1 MIFIFK
7 FPDIGEGIHEGKI
20 LEWHVTRGQAVKEG
34 DPLVKV
40 ETDKVVADIPVP
52 RAGIVKHLFGK
63 VGQVINVGDVLAEL
77 ETEGETA
84 ETDAATAP
92 APKEAVEEPGYG
104 VVGQIEVAR
113 TDAFLPATGEG
124 FEENGGRHAVVE
136 RRRMLASPVARK
148 MAQDLGVDIRKL
160 QGTGP
165 AGRVMKADVQ
175 KAAQGGGTNG
185 KPVRPAAPAPEA
197 ARERPVPA
205 PAPRP
210 VALGERVEHEELS
223 QIRKTIA
230 ARMAQSKFTAPHLTA
245 HEEVEVSKLV
255 ALRREQKD
263 ALAAEGITLSYLP
276 FVVRAV
282 ALALR
287 EHKKL
292 NCRLDLEHNRVIY
305 HNYYNV
311 GVAVDTPD
319 GLIVPVIKDA
329 DQKSVLDIARIV
341 RDYATRARERQLTLA
356 EIREGTFSITNYGSI
371 AGTYGV
377 PIINYPEVAILG
389 VGRIMAQ
396 PVVKEGAVVAGHV
409 LPLSLSADHRIV
421 DGGEVARF
429 LLDLTTLL
437 KDPVSMLLR

>member
-1 MIFIFK
+1 
-7 FPDIGEGIHEGKI
+7 
-20 LEWHVTRGQAVKEG
+20 
-34 DPLVKV
+34 
-40 ETDKVVADIPVP
+40 
-52 RAGIVKHLFGK
+52 
-63 VGQVINVGDVLAEL
+63 
-77 ETEGETA
+77 
-84 ETDAATAP
+84 
-92 APKEAVEEPGYG
+92 
-104 VVGQIEVAR
+104 
-113 TDAFLPATGEG
+113 
-124 FEENGGRHAVVE
+124 VE
-136 RRRMLASPVARK
+136 RHRVLASPVARK
-148 MAQDLGVDIRKL
+148 MARDLGVDIRTL

-175 KAAQGGGTNG
+175 TAALGGGANG
-185 KPVRPAAPAPEA
+185 KPAAPHAPAALAMAAPHPS
-197 ARERPVPA
+197 PVPRTVT
-205 PAPRP
+205 PT
-210 VALGERVEHEELS
+210 ERVEYEELS

-230 ARMAQSKFTAPHLTA
+230 ARMVQSKFTAPHLTA

-255 ALRREQKD
+255 SLRREQKD
-263 ALAAEGITLSYLP
+263 VLAAEGITLSYLP

-287 EHKKL
+287 EHKML
-292 NCRLDLEHNRVIY
+292 NCQLDLEHNRVIY
-305 HNYYNV
+305 HHYYNI

-319 GLIVPVIKDA
+319 GLIVPVIRDA
-329 DQKSVLDIARIV
+329 DQKSVLEIARIIH
-341 RDYATRARERQLTLA
+341 DYATRARVRQLTLA

-396 PVVKEGAVVAGHV
+396 PVVKDGAVVAGHV

-429 LLDLTTLL
+429 LLALTTLL